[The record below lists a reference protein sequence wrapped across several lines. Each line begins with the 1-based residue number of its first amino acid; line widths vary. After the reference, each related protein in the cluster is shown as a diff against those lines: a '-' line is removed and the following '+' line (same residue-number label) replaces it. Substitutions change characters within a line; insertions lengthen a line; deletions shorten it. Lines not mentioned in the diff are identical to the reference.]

1 MKDRFKGI
9 LLTRDEEKKMSVN
22 VAELTLD
29 DLMDGDVVVEV
40 EWTTVNYKDGL
51 AITGKAPVVRRW
63 PMVPGIDCAGT
74 IVSSQ
79 NDRFRPGDK
88 VILNGFGVGETH
100 TGAYAEYARLN
111 ADWLVSMPEGIDGRM
126 AMAVGTAGYTAMLS
140 VMALERNGITPG
152 SGPVVVT
159 GANGGVGTVAIAIL
173 GKLGYEVIAST
184 GRPEQAD
191 FLKALG
197 ASEIIH
203 RDELSGPAKPLNKER
218 WAAGIDA
225 VGSHTLANVLSMT
238 SYGGVVTACGLA
250 QGMDLPTSVA
260 PFILRGVTLAGID
273 SVMAPLALRQEAWSR
288 IARDLDTDKLEA
300 LTTETNFDGIIESA
314 HAIMDGKIRGR
325 VVVKMKQ

>member
-22 VAELTLD
+22 VAELSLD

-126 AMAVGTAGYTAMLS
+126 
-140 VMALERNGITPG
+140 LEPI
-152 SGPVVVT
+152 
-159 GANGGVGTVAIAIL
+159 
-173 GKLGYEVIAST
+173 
-184 GRPEQAD
+184 
-191 FLKALG
+191 
-197 ASEIIH
+197 
-203 RDELSGPAKPLNKER
+203 
-218 WAAGIDA
+218 
-225 VGSHTLANVLSMT
+225 
-238 SYGGVVTACGLA
+238 
-250 QGMDLPTSVA
+250 
-260 PFILRGVTLAGID
+260 
-273 SVMAPLALRQEAWSR
+273 
-288 IARDLDTDKLEA
+288 
-300 LTTETNFDGIIESA
+300 
-314 HAIMDGKIRGR
+314 
-325 VVVKMKQ
+325 